1 MTDLDNPAAF
11 DLRTQMMFKD
21 LLDGTIKIAFQKQ
34 RLVSEAKPGYALDGS
49 GLRDLRNHHRCEGFE
64 KSSVTSPI
72 EPLDFKFDDRAQAIE
87 SRHHNEHLV
96 IPIPCNPAPR
106 SSGLVR

>member
-1 MTDLDNPAAF
+1 MTDLDDPAAL
-11 DLRTQMMFKD
+11 DLRTQVMFKD
-21 LLDGTIKIAFQKQ
+21 LLDGTIKIAFEKQ
-34 RLVSEAKPGYALDGS
+34 RLVPEAKPGHALDGS
-49 GLRDLRNHHRCEGFE
+49 GLGQLRNHHWREGFQNC
-64 KSSVTSPI
+64 SVTSPI
-72 EPLDFKFDDRAQAIE
+72 EPLDFKFDDGAQAIE